1 MNDAQF
7 FHRALF
13 DIILFCIIQ
22 VINKYKKW
30 NMYMYLTTILKQ
42 FRYIFN
48 HIFKVTFSNFE
59 TFVKRQNKNK
69 NTHHFLTWFIKLY

>member
-1 MNDAQF
+1 
-7 FHRALF
+7 
-13 DIILFCIIQ
+13 
-22 VINKYKKW
+22 
-30 NMYMYLTTILKQ
+30 MYMYLTTILKQ